1 MGLKD
6 KLTQQGSPLS
16 KSNGGNISIPVG
28 ATDQS
33 KLHFDYSLNG
43 NPNLKDLPKPSQL
56 DLNGQNPKTALQA
69 SDKPQF
75 GTGFTNGTYKNSAPA
90 EGVGNI

>member
-16 KSNGGNISIPVG
+16 KANGGPIPTPVG

-33 KLHFDYSLNG
+33 RLHFDYSLNG
-43 NPNLKDLPKPSQL
+43 NPNVPNKPTPSSL
-56 DLNGQNPKTALQA
+56 DLNGQKPANSYDQTA
-69 SDKPQF
+69 P
-75 GTGFTNGTYKNSAPA
+75 T
-90 EGVGNI
+90 EGIGNI

>member
-43 NPNLKDLPKPSQL
+43 NPNVPNKPSPSLL
-56 DLNGQNPKTALQA
+56 DLNGQKPANSYDQTA
-69 SDKPQF
+69 
-75 GTGFTNGTYKNSAPA
+75 TV
-90 EGVGNI
+90 EGIGNI

>member
-16 KSNGGNISIPVG
+16 KNNGGQNAIPVG

-33 KLHFDYSLNG
+33 KLHFEYSING
-43 NPNLKDLPKPSQL
+43 NPNQISKPQPSAL
-56 DLNGQNPKTALQA
+56 DLDGQ
-69 SDKPQF
+69 KPLYSYDQ
-75 GTGFTNGTYKNSAPA
+75 NAPT
-90 EGVGNI
+90 EGLGNI

>member
-16 KSNGGNISIPVG
+16 KANIPIPVG

-43 NPNLKDLPKPSQL
+43 NPNIPNKPSPSLL
-56 DLNGQNPKTALQA
+56 DLNGQKPANSYDQTA
-69 SDKPQF
+69 PV
-75 GTGFTNGTYKNSAPA
+75 
-90 EGVGNI
+90 EGIGNI

>member
-43 NPNLKDLPKPSQL
+43 NPNVPNKPSPSLL
-56 DLNGQNPKTALQA
+56 DLNGQKPANSYDQTA
-69 SDKPQF
+69 PV
-75 GTGFTNGTYKNSAPA
+75 
-90 EGVGNI
+90 EGIGNI

>member
-16 KSNGGNISIPVG
+16 QANGGAIPTPVG

-33 KLHFDYSLNG
+33 TLHFNYSLNG
-43 NPNLKDLPKPSQL
+43 NPNVANKPIPSSL
-56 DLNGQNPKTALQA
+56 DLNGQKPSNSYDSTA
-69 SDKPQF
+69 P
-75 GTGFTNGTYKNSAPA
+75 T
-90 EGVGNI
+90 EGIGNI

>member
-16 KSNGGNISIPVG
+16 NANGGNIPIPVG

-43 NPNLKDLPKPSQL
+43 SPNMRQKPSPSSL
-56 DLNGQNPKTALQA
+56 DLNGQKPANSYDQTA
-69 SDKPQF
+69 PI
-75 GTGFTNGTYKNSAPA
+75 
-90 EGVGNI
+90 EGLGNI